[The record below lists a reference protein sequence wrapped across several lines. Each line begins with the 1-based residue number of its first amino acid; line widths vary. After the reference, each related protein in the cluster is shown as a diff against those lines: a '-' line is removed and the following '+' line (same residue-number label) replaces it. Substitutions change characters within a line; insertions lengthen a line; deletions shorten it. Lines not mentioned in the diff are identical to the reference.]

1 MTLKEFNEL
10 ESMYAHLHSV
20 CVCGANYLVCR
31 YDDTIPIDEDGNT
44 ECAAI
49 KELFERYTGS
59 I

>member
-1 MTLKEFNEL
+1 MLTCVR
-10 ESMYAHLHSV
+10 S

-31 YDDTIPIDEDGNT
+31 YDDTTIDEDGNT

-49 KELFERYTGS
+49 KELFKRYNGS